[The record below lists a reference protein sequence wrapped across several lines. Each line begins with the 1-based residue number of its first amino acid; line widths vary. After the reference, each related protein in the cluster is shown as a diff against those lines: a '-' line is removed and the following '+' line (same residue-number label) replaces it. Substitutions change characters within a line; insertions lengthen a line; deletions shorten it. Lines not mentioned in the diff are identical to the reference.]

1 MCIICQPFWGYFLH
15 ICEVKYLQ
23 KDVYMD
29 ILEKIKDLTADRGW
43 TIYKLSEAS
52 GISQSTLSNMFTRK
66 TLPSIATLSQLC
78 EAFNITLS
86 EFFKEDNNNS
96 DDEIFMLLK
105 YRQLSITNKSIV
117 LELINS
123 MLKHQ

>member
-1 MCIICQPFWGYFLH
+1 
-15 ICEVKYLQ
+15 
-23 KDVYMD
+23 MD

>member
-1 MCIICQPFWGYFLH
+1 
-15 ICEVKYLQ
+15 
-23 KDVYMD
+23 MD

-66 TLPSIATLSQLC
+66 TLPSITTLSQLC

-86 EFFKEDNNNS
+86 EFFKENNNNS

>member
-1 MCIICQPFWGYFLH
+1 
-15 ICEVKYLQ
+15 
-23 KDVYMD
+23 MD

-96 DDEIFMLLK
+96 EDEIFMLLK